1 MKQIRSVSRA
11 RGLKVRSLNRILPN
25 MVTLL
30 ALCAGLSSIRFALMD
45 HFSWAAAA
53 IVLAALLDN
62 LDGRVARLLSGDS
75 RFGVEL
81 DSLSDFVSFGVA
93 PVLVLYLWSWDGRT
107 ELAWALVTFY
117 VICASLRLARFNTRA
132 EEDIPAWPRTYFM
145 GLSSPAAAGVV
156 LLPLMIDIEFD
167 LAIAEFPLISGGAAL
182 FAAVM
187 MITRVPTYSLKGI
200 KVPPRMVLLIF
211 LAMSLFVVMLVTQFW
226 LAMIMLIIFYIASI
240 PLAVWFQHRL
250 SVVLKS
256 TGQGSQSGI
265 DESR

>member
-1 MKQIRSVSRA
+1 MKPIRSMGRGRRLRG
-11 RGLKVRSLNRILPN
+11 RGLKVRSLSRILPN

-45 HFSWAAAA
+45 NFSWAAAA
-53 IVLAALLDN
+53 IVLAAFLDN

-93 PVLVLYLWSWDGRT
+93 PVLVIYLWSWDGRT
-107 ELAWALVTFY
+107 GFAWALVTFY

-132 EEDIPAWPRTYFM
+132 EEDIPAWPRIYFM

-156 LLPLMIDIEFD
+156 LLPLMIDIEFG
-167 LAIAEFPLISGGAAL
+167 LEIAQLPFISGGAAL

-187 MITRVPTYSLKGI
+187 MVTRVPTYSLKGI
-200 KVPPRMVLLIF
+200 KVPPRVVALIV

-226 LAMIMLIIFYIASI
+226 LAMIMLVACYITSI
-240 PLAVWFQHRL
+240 PLAIWSQHRL
-250 SVVLKS
+250 SVVLS
-256 TGQGSQSGI
+256 DADQGS
-265 DESR
+265 

>member
-1 MKQIRSVSRA
+1 MKPIRSISHA
-11 RGLKVRSLNRILPN
+11 RGLKVRSLSRILPN

-45 HFSWAAAA
+45 NFSWAAAA

-107 ELAWALVTFY
+107 EWAWALVTFY
-117 VICASLRLARFNTRA
+117 VICASLRLARFNTRTQ
-132 EEDIPAWPRTYFM
+132 EDIPAWPRTYFM

-156 LLPLMIDIEFD
+156 LLPLMIDIEFS
-167 LAIAEFPLISGGAAL
+167 LALSEFPVISGAAAL
-182 FAAVM
+182 FAAIM

-200 KVPPRMVLLIF
+200 KVPPKMVLLIF
-211 LAMSLFVVMLVTQFW
+211 LVMSLFAVMLVTQFW
-226 LAMIMLIIFYIASI
+226 LAMMLLVISYIISI
-240 PLAVWFQHRL
+240 PVAVWSQHRL
-250 SVVLKS
+250 SRVFPS
-256 TGQGSQSGI
+256 ADHQ
-265 DESR
+265 D